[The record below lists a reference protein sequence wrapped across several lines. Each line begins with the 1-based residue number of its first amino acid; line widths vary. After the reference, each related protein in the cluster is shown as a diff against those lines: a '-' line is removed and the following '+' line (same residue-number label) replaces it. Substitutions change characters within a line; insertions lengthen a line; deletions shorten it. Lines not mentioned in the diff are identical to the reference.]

1 MSANNRVTLA
11 VHTLVWIAMSSRE
24 SEQLATSEQVAASV
38 NTNPVVIRRI
48 LGQLKAAG
56 IVESR
61 RGAGA
66 GWLMSRAPA
75 TVTLADV
82 YDAVEP
88 GSLFALHA
96 AEPNQTCR
104 VGRGIQPSLTALYDR
119 VGQVL
124 RDELAAITIADV
136 VDDVSGHA
144 RRRPAPSR

>member
-11 VHTLVWIAMSSRE
+11 VHTLVWIEMNARHSDD
-24 SEQLATSEQVAASV
+24 LATSDRIASSV

-56 IVESR
+56 LVESR
-61 RGAGA
+61 RGPGA
-66 GWLMSRAPA
+66 GWFLSRDPVAI
-75 TVTLADV
+75 TLADV

-96 AEPNQTCR
+96 AEPNQGCP
-104 VGRGIQPSLTALYDR
+104 VGRGIQPALTTLYDR
-119 VGQVL
+119 VGRVL

-136 VDDVSGHA
+136 FDDVEAHA
-144 RRRPAPSR
+144 RRSGAAAR